1 MQVSTCFTIGG
12 MMMKL
17 LKSFFKQSE
26 TLLGISAAIAF
37 QLIFVVVWLT
47 GYDGVHERTNQFTI
61 GIVNEDSILGEEI
74 AGELKENIPFQIA
87 MFKKLPQAKQQL
99 DERSIS
105 MVIHMPDNMT
115 EQLQA
120 NSDTHINYYINQSVP
135 MLTKQ
140 TMETAANKLNEEVNH
155 QVREIVNTQ
164 LRETIPQMIVAESPS
179 EEMEVM
185 VEEVASQV
193 VEFVQEHSEITP
205 VQASVVKTNDKKG
218 FAVTMVPLLIVL
230 ASYIGAMLISQHLQ
244 FSEVKLKNKYK
255 RSALFIG
262 RQIINIIAAIAISLL
277 TVSLMYLF
285 NIKIGHN
292 LFVFWG
298 FQAMLMFSFLA
309 LSQVFVMLFGNL
321 GMIFNIALTA
331 TQLVS
336 SGAIVPRE
344 LLSSFYQGLGN
355 ILPATYGVNS
365 YFSLIYGGGN
375 LASDMTYLAII
386 IGSLLI
392 IAVGGQTAFY
402 LWEKLKRQKSSSIS
416 D

>member
-1 MQVSTCFTIGG
+1 MQ
-12 MMMKL
+12 
-17 LKSFFKQSE
+17 
-26 TLLGISAAIAF
+26 
-37 QLIFVVVWLT
+37 
-47 GYDGVHERTNQFTI
+47 
-61 GIVNEDSILGEEI
+61 
-74 AGELKENIPFQIA
+74 PFQIA

-292 LFVFWG
+292 LFVFWS

>member
-1 MQVSTCFTIGG
+1 

-74 AGELKENIPFQIA
+74 AGELKENAPFQIA

-292 LFVFWG
+292 LFVFWS